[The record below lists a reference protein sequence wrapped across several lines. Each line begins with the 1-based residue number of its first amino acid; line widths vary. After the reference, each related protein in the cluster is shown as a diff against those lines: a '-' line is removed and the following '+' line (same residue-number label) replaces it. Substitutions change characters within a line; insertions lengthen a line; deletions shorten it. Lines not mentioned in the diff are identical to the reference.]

1 MKVEQHMHASRIDEV
16 PVLIAGAGP
25 AGLTAAIELARHG
38 VESLLVERRAA
49 LSALPRATVVSTR
62 SAELLRSWG
71 LEDAVAA
78 RAVDVEWVGWVSET
92 LATAAA
98 GAPFPAG
105 LPTREQS
112 AALSPTAPLGV
123 AQDELEP
130 VMLAHLRALGCTRV
144 EFATEVTGVQSAPDG
159 VRAVLRDVGTGASRE
174 VRARYLVAA
183 DGAHSRVRTALGIGM
198 HGQDELAEVVTA
210 LFRAPLW
217 ELLGDRRHGI
227 YSVQKPQQT
236 TFLPAG
242 RGDRWLVGVYWDSQ
256 RERLED
262 FTADRFADLIRA
274 GAGAPALRPRIDRIG
289 AFTFAAKLAE
299 RFREGSAFLVGDAAH
314 RVTPR
319 GGTGMNTAIHSA
331 HDLGW
336 KLAWVV
342 RGWAGPSLLDSYEA
356 ERRPVAEHNVAR
368 SADVNGSVREVAE
381 EVHTDLGGRIAH
393 VWLPGTGAAV
403 STLDL
408 VGQGL
413 TLFTGPRDTAWRSAA
428 ARVTGPPVTVRT
440 LDAVTA
446 RALGLRPG
454 GALLARPDA
463 VPAGWW
469 ADEGAAGSL
478 AEAIATAAGRH
489 HATPGM
495 PDRRAA

>member
-1 MKVEQHMHASRIDEV
+1 MHESRIDET

-38 VESLLVERRAA
+38 IESLLVERRPA
-49 LSALPRATVVSTR
+49 LSALPRATVISTR
-62 SAELLRSWG
+62 SMELLRAWG
-71 LEDAVAA
+71 LEGAVAA
-78 RAVDVEWVGWVSET
+78 RAVDVEWVGWVSPT
-92 LATAAA
+92 LARAES
-98 GAPFPAG
+98 GVPFPAG
-105 LPTREQS
+105 IPTREQS
-112 AALSPTAPLGV
+112 AALSPTAPLCV

-130 VMLAHLRALGCTRV
+130 VMLEHLRALGLTRV
-144 EFATEVTGVQSAPDG
+144 EFATEVTGVESGPDG
-159 VRAVLRDVGTGASRE
+159 VRAVLRDVRTGASRE

-183 DGAHSRVRTALGIGM
+183 DGAHSRVRTALGIAM
-198 HGQDELAEVVTA
+198 HGQDDLAEIVTA

-217 ELLGDRRHGI
+217 ELLGERRHGI
-227 YSVQKPQQT
+227 YSVDEPQRA
-236 TFLPAG
+236 TFVPAG
-242 RGDRWLVGVYWDSQ
+242 LGDRWLFGVYWDPE

-262 FTADRFADLIRA
+262 YTPDRFADLIRA
-274 GAGAPALRPRIDRIG
+274 GAGVPDLRPRIERVG

-299 RFREGSAFLVGDAAH
+299 RFREGSAFLAGDAAH

-336 KLAWVV
+336 KLGWVL
-342 RGWAGPSLLDSYEA
+342 RGWADPALLDSYEA

-368 SADVNGSVREVAE
+368 SADQNGSVREVAE
-381 EVHTDLGGRIAH
+381 EVHTDLGGRVTH
-393 VWLPGTGAAV
+393 VWLPGTGAEV

-413 TLFTGPRDTAWRSAA
+413 TLFTGPRDTRWRSAA
-428 ARVTGPPVTVRT
+428 AGASGPPVTVRT

-446 RALGLRPG
+446 RAIGLRPG

-469 ADEGAAGSL
+469 ADDTAAGAL
-478 AEAIATAAGRH
+478 GEAIAAAAARRH
-489 HATPGM
+489 AAVTTPA
-495 PDRRAA
+495 RQAA